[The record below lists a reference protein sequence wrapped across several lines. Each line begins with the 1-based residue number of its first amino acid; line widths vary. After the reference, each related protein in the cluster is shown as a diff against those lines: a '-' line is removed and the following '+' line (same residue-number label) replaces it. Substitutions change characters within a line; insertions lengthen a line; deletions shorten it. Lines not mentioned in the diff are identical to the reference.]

1 MPNNK
6 DIIIWSEGKINRIN
20 IDTKQITNIP
30 FQINEKIKLAKT
42 HHVKRKVFEPE
53 FASKMIK
60 DVKTSP
66 DGKTIVFT
74 SLGHI
79 YKKTLPNGTPQR
91 ITSQN
96 DDFEFEPSFS
106 ADGQRILALD
116 AADSVA
122 HYNQACSFSMLG
134 NVESGL
140 RALKRAVRTGYSDL
154 AHLEADADLEL
165 LRSDLRYFD
174 VLALFA

>member
-1 MPNNK
+1 MA
-6 DIIIWSEGKINRIN
+6 S
-20 IDTKQITNIP
+20 IDDLFAADLFDELVCEDSLQDEFDEQFYDAVLRRNP
-30 FQINEKIKLAKT
+30 DNLA
-42 HHVKRKVFEPE
+42 VLRRLVEVVARRGAYE
-53 FASKMIK
+53 QA
-60 DVKTSP
+60 
-66 DGKTIVFT
+66 
-74 SLGHI
+74 LE
-79 YKKTLPNGTPQR
+79 LN
-91 ITSQN
+91 
-96 DDFEFEPSFS
+96 
-106 ADGQRILALD
+106 QRILALD